1 VPGFYLYVR
10 ERKKIMLT
18 FIVGAAACCIFPPL
32 IFGIIGYAIGGIILG
47 VIGLIIGLVICS

>member
-1 VPGFYLYVR
+1 
-10 ERKKIMLT
+10 MLT